1 MSWNPAPD
9 EVADRY
15 ASARSRVVTMVG
27 PLTNEEASTPVPGT
41 PRWDVRELVSHLA
54 GGATDM
60 VTGNVEGA
68 GGDRWTAAQVEARR
82 DRSMAE
88 LLDEW
93 DGVAGRLESGLR
105 AGSLPVPMAFDVI
118 THEQDLRGALGAEP
132 IPDPEAYRFVIDGFC
147 ARLDRVVPRAGL
159 AALQLIDT
167 GGTWCR
173 GTPGGVQAR
182 APEFEWFR
190 ALTGRRSGSQVAR
203 FEWSDDA
210 LPYLDLLSPFG
221 PLRTSD
227 VSDVAG

>member
-1 MSWNPAPD
+1 MSWKPEPD

-15 ASARSRVVTMVG
+15 VSARARVVALVG
-27 PLTNEEASTPVPGT
+27 SLTTEQSSARVPGT
-41 PRWDVRELVSHLA
+41 PRWDVRQLLSHLA

-82 DRSMAE
+82 GRSVAE
-88 LLDEW
+88 LLEEW
-93 DGVAGRLESGLR
+93 DGVAGSIEAGLR
-105 AGSLPVPMAFDVI
+105 AEAVPVPMTFDVI

-147 ARLDRVVPRAGL
+147 ARLDRVVSRAGL
-159 AALQLIDT
+159 AALEVVDA

-173 GTPGGVQAR
+173 GTPGGVHAR

-190 ALTGRRSGSQVAR
+190 ALTGRRSSNQVAG
-203 FEWSDDA
+203 FEWNCDPA
-210 LPYLDLLSPFG
+210 PYLDLLSPFG

-227 VSDVAG
+227 VSDRAV

>member
-1 MSWNPAPD
+1 VSWSPAPD

-15 ASARSRVVTMVG
+15 ASARARVVALVES
-27 PLTNEEASTPVPGT
+27 LTAEESSTPVPGT

-68 GGDRWTAAQVEARR
+68 GSGTWTAAQIEARR
-82 DRSMAE
+82 DRSVAE
-88 LLDEW
+88 LLEEW
-93 DGVAGRLESGLR
+93 DGVSGRIDAGLR
-105 AGSLPVPMAFDVI
+105 DGTVPVPMAFDVI

-132 IPDPEAYRFVIDGFC
+132 IPDPGAYRFVIDGFC
-147 ARLDRVVPRAGL
+147 ARLDRVVPKAGL
-159 AALQLIDT
+159 PVLEVVDT

-190 ALTGRRSGSQVAR
+190 ALTGRRSGSQVAA
-203 FEWSDDA
+203 FDWSGDA
-210 LPYLDLLSPFG
+210 APYLDLLSPFG

-227 VSDVAG
+227 VFDAAG